1 MELAG
6 NGDATPITIR
16 VADNARA
23 STALAVLEALG
34 FAVTRELDGD
44 ADADQLTWAIGS
56 AVMRSN
62 LTGRESTILGL
73 VVRHGMTTNEAI
85 ADQLSLSRRTV
96 KWHMHNIF
104 TKTGTT
110 SHVELLRHVLGLSS
124 EPPARAIPA
133 TPRASAEEIARPS
146 KSWF

>member
-6 NGDATPITIR
+6 NGAATPITIR

-23 STALAVLEALG
+23 STASAVLQALG
-34 FAVTRELDGD
+34 FTVTRELDGD
-44 ADADQLTWAIGS
+44 ADQLTWALDS